1 MALRKLLLENQ
12 LVSQHLRRCRQM
24 CAQAA
29 VKVENVNSTKHTHF
43 GFQTIS
49 EEEKTKKVHEVF
61 ETVADKYDLMNDVMS
76 FGIHRIWK
84 DIFMQRL
91 APRPGTK
98 LLDMAGGTGD
108 ITFRY
113 INYIKNLNQGV
124 NEKST
129 NRATQRTPVWR
140 CSGFVPMLKNYHYLM
155 SVGRSIQG
163 TGTWR
168 SFPVLGVQ
176 SAAQQYHAV
185 VV

>member
-129 NRATQRTPVWR
+129 SVTGYTKDPCVEMQWLCADAEKLPL
-140 CSGFVPMLKNYHYLM
+140 PDEYL
-155 SVGRSIQG
+155 
-163 TGTWR
+163 THLHLLLT
-168 SFPVLGVQ
+168 L
-176 SAAQQYHAV
+176 
-185 VV
+185 